1 MAVTSLVMSIVLA
14 ALILMSGAPKVAQQ
28 ERMVTNAEH
37 LGYSA
42 AAFRNIGL
50 LEVAAAAGLIVG
62 LFWKPLGIAA
72 AVGLVALMVGAV
84 LAHRRAGDGG
94 RETFPAA
101 WVGLLSAATA
111 VITVLGL

>member
-1 MAVTSLVMSIVLA
+1 MSVTALIMSIVLA
-14 ALILMSGAPKVAQQ
+14 ALILGSGVPKVLQQ
-28 ERMVTNAEH
+28 PRMLASAEH

-50 LEVAAAAGLIVG
+50 LEVAAAAGLIIG
-62 LFWKPLGIAA
+62 LFWAPLGIAA
-72 AVGLVALMVGAV
+72 AVGLVALMIGAV

-101 WVGLLSAATA
+101 WVGLLSVATA
-111 VITVLGL
+111 VITVLAL